1 MFLAVDIG
9 GTKTIVASADSEG
22 TIVERVQFAT
32 PKELGSGVEMIRSAA
47 SRIVGKSSFE
57 AMGVAIGG
65 PLSIRDGK
73 ASPLH
78 QAAWSDFSIREVFG
92 GMFQCPVFFDVDTNV
107 AAVGE
112 YYSRNEKVDPLLY
125 VTVSTGMGGGLIR
138 DGKVFR
144 GVDSNHPEIAH
155 QAIPMVRNIE
165 NAKCACGL
173 SDCLEGLVSGRA
185 IERIYGKPPA
195 SLDEWEWEEVALHLA
210 QGLRNASTIYSP
222 ERIIL
227 GGSVAIGG
235 GQKLLEQVRS
245 FLDSNLRLVRCPE
258 VAFSSL
264 GKDAPIVGAARIAIL
279 GYNGGGNESEV
290 LW

>member
-9 GTKTIVASADSEG
+9 GTKTIVASADGEG
-22 TIVERVQFAT
+22 NIVERIQFAT
-32 PKELGSGVEMIRSAA
+32 PKERGPGVDMIRSAA
-47 SRIVGKSSFE
+47 SKTGGGSSFQ

-65 PLSIRDGK
+65 PLNIQEGK

-92 GMFQCPVFFDVDTNV
+92 DLFQCPVFFDVDTNV

-112 YYSRNEKVDPLLY
+112 YYSSNEKVDPLLY
-125 VTVSTGMGGGLIR
+125 VTVSTGMGGGLIV
-138 DGKVFR
+138 DGKIFR
-144 GVDSNHPEIAH
+144 GVGSNHPEIAH
-155 QAIPMVRNIE
+155 QAIPTVRKIE
-165 NAKCACGL
+165 NTKCACGL

-185 IERIYGKPPA
+185 IEKIYGKPPV
-195 SLDEWEWEEVALHLA
+195 SLDEVEWEEVALHLA
-210 QGLRNASTIYSP
+210 QGLRNVSSIYSP
-222 ERIIL
+222 EGIIL
-227 GGSVAIGG
+227 GGSVALGG
-235 GQKLLEQVRS
+235 GKRLLEKIRD
-245 FLDSNLRLVRCPE
+245 FLHSNLRLVRCPE

-279 GYNGGGNESEV
+279 GYNGGGKETDV